1 MFKFSLRLSVFTFLS
16 FSLTKLAQLVNVYKK
31 SNVKRDTNFAK
42 TGQSS
47 FRLTVQLEIETF
59 ARGQFKKLPWT
70 SFFLCPSTVT

>member
-31 SNVKRDTNFAK
+31 LNVKRDTNIAK

-47 FRLTVQLEIETF
+47 FRLTVQWRSKPS
-59 ARGQFKKLPWT
+59 RGDNSKNCHGLV
-70 SFFLCPSTVT
+70 SFSVLVP